1 MILANTG
8 NSDRT
13 AQHRRHP
20 AGPPRHRTIAPPRD
34 AGEPIT
40 GTPAH
45 TRSLRLSVQRP
56 DPGVVVVR
64 VGGEIDLSSAPRLAE
79 LVRQRL
85 TAATLRAV
93 VLDLSE
99 VTFFGSAGLE
109 LLLHAQRRAEGR
121 RTPLY
126 VVFGTG
132 AVHRLIRLTGL
143 TDRFTSRDTAT
154 EAVAAIRH
162 HHG

>member
-8 NSDRT
+8 NTDRT
-13 AQHRRHP
+13 AQHRRDP
-20 AGPPRHRTIAPPRD
+20 VDAPQRRTITPPRD
-34 AGEPIT
+34 AGEPI
-40 GTPAH
+40 TPAH

-56 DPGVVVVR
+56 DPGVVVVG
-64 VGGEIDLSSAPRLAE
+64 VGGEIDLSSVSRLAE

-109 LLLHAQRRAEGR
+109 LLLHAQRRAEAR

-126 VVFGTG
+126 VVLGTG
-132 AVHRLIRLTGL
+132 AVHRLVRLTGL
-143 TDRFTSRDTAT
+143 TDRFTTRDTAT

-162 HHG
+162 RHC

>member
-1 MILANTG
+1 MTLLA
-8 NSDRT
+8 
-13 AQHRRHP
+13 RR
-20 AGPPRHRTIAPPRD
+20 
-34 AGEPIT
+34 
-40 GTPAH
+40 
-45 TRSLRLSVQRP
+45 RLLLVLLLAT
-56 DPGVVVVR
+56 VV
-64 VGGEIDLSSAPRLAE
+64 
-79 LVRQRL
+79 
-85 TAATLRAV
+85 AV

-132 AVHRLIRLTGL
+132 AVRRLILLTGL
-143 TDRFTSRDTAT
+143 ADRFTSRDTAT
-154 EAVAAIRH
+154 EAVAAIRR